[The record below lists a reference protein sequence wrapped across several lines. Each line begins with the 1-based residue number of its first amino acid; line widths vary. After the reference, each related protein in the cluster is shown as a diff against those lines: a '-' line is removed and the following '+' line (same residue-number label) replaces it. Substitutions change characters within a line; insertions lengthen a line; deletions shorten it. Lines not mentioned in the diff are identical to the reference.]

1 MLYQNEV
8 EISNY
13 WRLCDSLSVRQAAL
27 LVIGEDP
34 ASEVGTYCESW
45 RPADRPRGYEAA
57 KQGIGNALSSGTIE
71 GRQVEQPEFEPVGTQ
86 IGTVPGSLDVDLS
99 TVDRDSLVE
108 WLSRRGFRSGFF
120 FPETP
125 ASAVPDYLDPLNERY
140 APKLA
145 AAVQA
150 WLATGG
156 SIGKPPR
163 QALVVWLRENAARFK
178 LSDAEGMPNEEE
190 IEHAASLATWSS
202 GTD

>member
-1 MLYQNEV
+1 MLYENEV

-57 KQGIGNALSSGTIE
+57 KQGIGNALSSGTLK
-71 GRQVEQPEFEPVGTQ
+71 GQQVEQPQYDPVGTQ
-86 IGTVPGSLDVDLS
+86 VGTIPGTLDVDLS
-99 TVDRDSLVE
+99 TVDRESLVD
-108 WLSRRGFRSGFF
+108 WLTRRGFRTGFF
-120 FPETP
+120 FPEKTVE
-125 ASAVPDYLDPLNERY
+125 AVPDYLDPLNERY

-156 SIGKPPR
+156 SISKPPR
-163 QALVVWLRENAARFK
+163 QALVIWLREHAVTFG
-178 LSDAEGMPNEEE
+178 LSDAEGLPKEEE
-190 IEHAASLATWSS
+190 IDQTATVAVWQQ
-202 GTD
+202 DRM

>member
-1 MLYQNEV
+1 MLYENEV

-57 KQGIGNALSSGTIE
+57 KQGIGNALASGIIE
-71 GRQVEQPEFEPVGTQ
+71 GRQVEQPEFDPVGTQ
-86 IGTVPGSLDVDLS
+86 VGTIPGSLDVDLS
-99 TVDRDSLVE
+99 TVERDSLVQ
-108 WLSRRGFRSGFF
+108 WLTRRGFRTGFF

-125 ASAVPDYLDPLNERY
+125 TPAVPDYLDPLNERY

-145 AAVQA
+145 AAVEA

-156 SIGKPPR
+156 PIGKPPR
-163 QALVVWLRENAARFK
+163 QALVVWLRENAAKFK
-178 LSDAEGMPNEEE
+178 LSDAEGLPNEED
-190 IEHAASLATWSS
+190 IDQTARIAVWPQ
-202 GTD
+202 GRV

>member
-1 MLYQNEV
+1 MLYENEV

-45 RPADRPRGYEAA
+45 RPSDRPRGYEAA
-57 KQGIGNALSSGTIE
+57 KQGIGNALSLGTIE
-71 GRQVEQPEFEPVGTQ
+71 GRQVEQPQFDPVGTQ
-86 IGTVPGSLDVDLS
+86 VGTIPGSLDVDLS
-99 TVDRDSLVE
+99 TVDRHSLVK
-108 WLSRRGFRSGFF
+108 WLTRRGFRSGFF
-120 FPETP
+120 FPEAP
-125 ASAVPDYLDPLNERY
+125 ASAVPGYLDPLNERY

-145 AAVQA
+145 AAVEA

-163 QALVVWLRENAARFK
+163 QALVIWLREHAVKFG
-178 LSDAEGMPNEEE
+178 LSDAEGMPNEAE
-190 IEHAASLATWSS
+190 IDQTATVAVWQ
-202 GTD
+202 